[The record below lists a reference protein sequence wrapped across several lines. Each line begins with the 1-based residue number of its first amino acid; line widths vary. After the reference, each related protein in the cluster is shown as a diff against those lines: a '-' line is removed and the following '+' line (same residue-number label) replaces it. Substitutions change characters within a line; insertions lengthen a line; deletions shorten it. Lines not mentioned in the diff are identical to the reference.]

1 MDKDLEQAKQE
12 LKTETAVVG
21 VVKTETSELSLRSVA
36 KVKAR
41 LQAYE
46 TVYTNY
52 EKFIKNEA
60 EKLAD
65 GKYAENTY
73 KELGIA
79 RLIAHWVVET
89 ERFLEEEGEKLQG
102 AERETRKGFVE
113 ESLKALPEDIKS
125 ELLGKLNEKKHEVL
139 EWFAKEL
146 QLAQKKANERRRKRD
161 DRVPEAEQG

>member
-1 MDKDLEQAKQE
+1 
-12 LKTETAVVG
+12 
-21 VVKTETSELSLRSVA
+21 
-36 KVKAR
+36 
-41 LQAYE
+41 
-46 TVYTNY
+46 
-52 EKFIKNEA
+52 
-60 EKLAD
+60 
-65 GKYAENTY
+65 
-73 KELGIA
+73 
-79 RLIAHWVVET
+79 VET